1 MDDSEK
7 VCLNLALNLVPFF
20 NIFREDMEEN
30 INQLAQDL
38 EKCCNE
44 NADVEVI
51 HTGSGF
57 EGLSLPHLE
66 KRQAWNTDADHMI
79 IRTNLKVHEGMRRDE
94 KDPEKSV
101 SVEQDLSAGG
111 DGCEGS
117 TMATNVNMDVAE
129 NILYTFD
136 ALHSGYAYVS
146 KKKLFHPMVSSF
158 IREHCLQNSEFIENS
173 QDMIPLSHTALMA
186 VGDGSITGPSYSL
199 PYTGGSFIV
208 NRDFVYG
215 LKCEFWPLQAEEW
228 MHRDRS
234 HCWPSPELISSIS
247 AQGCHL
253 VPVGSH
259 TSRLREFEWRYSF
272 SVAEMTLAG
281 SLTESQKLAY
291 SVLKSL
297 IKSEMRLRD
306 IDVFASYH
314 LKTCLFWFLEQNGVE
329 SWGKQSLGM
338 NIFELLDFIISFYV
352 NGSVPN
358 YFISKNNMIDHR
370 SSDEIS
376 KACHALKEVRATVTQ
391 SLCRYI
397 ETNQAL
403 PVSFDTSL
411 SQQLKEK
418 NEKFIQN
425 CIYNFLVMALAYI
438 LKGITMEKNHQG
450 EADCLVRKARLL
462 HEANLEEGT
471 QKYAELLAA
480 LSEVSHVAER
490 STSIMVL
497 SLLEEYLATDQL
509 KVTETSAVALAVFN
523 VFLTLHPSPLSKAGM
538 DSNSAEFHQY
548 LTNTSIKES
557 LFWAAR
563 LHEKYCDAI
572 YDFVVK
578 KWVNGPKFHTDDDDA
593 KKVMKLLMVVLGKPT
608 KQASAV
614 TGSIARRTIEGQRF
628 LMMRFLADYLL
639 YVHLE
644 SAYIAFQAVAYLMGK
659 SVLSEIY
666 VIINWS
672 AFNQSKL
679 RAIELVLSKQE
690 LQSELSEEE
699 FAKLVQ
705 MQHELL
711 K

>member
-1 MDDSEK
+1 M
-7 VCLNLALNLVPFF
+7 NLALSLVPFF
-20 NIFREDMEEN
+20 NIFKEDMEEN

-38 EKCCNE
+38 EKCCHE
-44 NADVEVI
+44 NPDVEVI

-79 IRTNLKVHEGMRRDE
+79 IRTNLKLHEGMRREE

-101 SVEQDLSAGG
+101 NVEQDLSGG
-111 DGCEGS
+111 GERGEGS
-117 TMATNVNMDVAE
+117 TMATNRDVAE
-129 NILYTFD
+129 NILYTLD
-136 ALHSGYAYVS
+136 ALHPGYAHMS
-146 KKKLFHPMVSSF
+146 NKKYFHPIDTSF
-158 IREHCLQNSEFIENS
+158 IREHCLRNSKFIESS
-173 QDMIPLSHTALMA
+173 QDLIPLSHVALMA
-186 VGDGSITGPSYSL
+186 VDDGTITGPSYSL

-215 LKCEFWPLQAEEW
+215 LKCEFWPSQAKEW
-228 MHRDRS
+228 IHRDRR
-234 HCWPSPELISSIS
+234 HYWPSPELISSIS

-259 TSRLREFEWRYSF
+259 TSSLQEFEWRYSF

-281 SLTESQKLAY
+281 SLTENQKLAY

-297 IKSEMRLRD
+297 IKSEMKLRD

-314 LKTCLFWFLEQNGVE
+314 LKTCLFWFLEQKGVE
-329 SWGKQSLGM
+329 SWGKQSLGT
-338 NIFELLDFIISFYV
+338 NILELLDFIISFYA

-370 SSDEIS
+370 SSEEIL
-376 KACHALKEVRATVTQ
+376 KACHALRDVRATVTQ

-397 ETNQAL
+397 ETNQAI
-403 PVSFDTSL
+403 PVFFDTSL
-411 SQQLKEK
+411 TQQLKE
-418 NEKFIQN
+418 NPERFVQN
-425 CIYNFLVMALAYI
+425 CKYNFLVMALAYM
-438 LKGITMEKNHQG
+438 LKSIKMEKNHQG
-450 EADCLVRKARLL
+450 EADCLVKKAQLL
-462 HEANLEEGT
+462 HEATLEGST
-471 QKYAELLAA
+471 QKYAELFAA
-480 LSEVSHVAER
+480 LSEVSHVAES
-490 STSIMVL
+490 STSNMVL
-497 SLLEEYLATDQL
+497 SLLEEYLATDKL
-509 KVTETSAVALAVFN
+509 KVTESSAVSLAVFN
-523 VFLTLHPSPLSKAGM
+523 VFLALHPSTHNDAGFEG
-538 DSNSAEFHQY
+538 NSAEFHEH
-548 LTNTSIKES
+548 LTNPTIKES

-578 KWVNGPKFHTDDDDA
+578 KWVNGPKFYTDDDDA
-593 KKVMKLLMVVLGKPT
+593 KKFMKLLMVVLGKPT

-614 TGSIARRTIEGQRF
+614 TGSMVKRTMEGQRF
-628 LMMRFLADYLL
+628 LLMRFLADYLL
-639 YVHLE
+639 HVHLE
-644 SAYIAFQAVAYLMGK
+644 SAYIAYQAVAYLMGK

-672 AFNQSKL
+672 AYNQSKL

-711 K
+711 N